1 VRTPYCRPFLKIA
14 RLRRGAI
21 SSSHTRVARHGAICR
36 RNWLLSNL
44 NAMLHQIR
52 SLPPRARVLD
62 LGAGPGSFPLNR
74 PDLCVVR
81 LDIEKPHRLGD
92 GCYVLADAAR
102 MPFAAR
108 SFDLIVCN
116 HSLEHFTQL
125 EATVREAGRILNPD
139 GALYVAVPDSTTLS
153 DRIYR
158 WLGRGGGHVNP
169 FRAPEEVTGLVTRLT
184 GFEHRRTTV
193 LFSSLAFLNAHNFV
207 TPPPRR
213 IALFAFGNERFL
225 AVLVWML
232 RGLDR
237 RFGTGL
243 SRYGWSFWFGN
254 VAPAEPAEVWVNV
267 CVRCG
272 AGHSGPYLR
281 KKASMNEVA
290 GLFHTYRCPA
300 CGGFNLL
307 TAEVTAPRR

>member
-1 VRTPYCRPFLKIA
+1 
-14 RLRRGAI
+14 
-21 SSSHTRVARHGAICR
+21 
-36 RNWLLSNL
+36 
-44 NAMLHQIR
+44 
-52 SLPPRARVLD
+52 
-62 LGAGPGSFPLNR
+62 
-74 PDLCVVR
+74 VVR
-81 LDIEKPHRLGD
+81 LDLEKPHRLAE

-102 MPFAAR
+102 MPFAPR
-108 SFDLIVCN
+108 SFDFIVCN
-116 HSLEHFTQL
+116 HSLEHFTDL
-125 EATVREAGRILNPD
+125 DATVRQAGYTLKPD
-139 GALYVAVPDSTTLS
+139 GALYIAVPDASTLT

-169 FRAPEEVTGLVTRLT
+169 FRTPEEVIALVTRLT

-193 LFSSLAFLNAHNFV
+193 LFSSLCFLNAHNFV

-237 RFGTGL
+237 RFGTRL
-243 SRYGWSFWFGN
+243 SQYGWSFWFGSLT
-254 VAPAEPAEVWVNV
+254 PAEPAEVWVNV

-272 AGHSGPYLR
+272 SGHSEPYLR
-281 KKASMNEVA
+281 KHAPIRKVA
-290 GLFHTYRCPA
+290 ALFQTYRCPA

-307 TAEVTAPRR
+307 SAPVTPRRR